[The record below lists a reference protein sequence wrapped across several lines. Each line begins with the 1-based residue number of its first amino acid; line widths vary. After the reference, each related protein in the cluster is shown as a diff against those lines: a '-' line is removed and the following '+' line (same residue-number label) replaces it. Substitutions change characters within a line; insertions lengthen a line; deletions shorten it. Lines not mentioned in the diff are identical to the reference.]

1 MGLEQNLVWQRCGDV
16 IYSHSDALKCMGSCL
31 VGVLKVI
38 NKEDAYEKK
47 GQFSFP

>member
-1 MGLEQNLVWQRCGDV
+1 MGLEQNLEWQRFGEV
-16 IYSHSDALKCMGSCL
+16 INSHPDALKRKGRCL

-47 GQFSFP
+47 G